1 MNEEV
6 RTGCKRGALRLP
18 KQGVRHH
25 DWSDGQSGS
34 PPATLTAS
42 SSSFWPA
49 WPNPCGDG
57 SPYRGLVLWQCP
69 DQLTG
74 GNWTLARS
82 MIDQLLFRLPDLP
95 KWVGLRSMLPE
106 RKCEVLEFRSE
117 PLRAIVRSTQ
127 LPLSCIVGN
136 PAGCELESLVSALA
150 GEADILAEPGNSPE
164 LRPALA
170 GLGARGGCAAC
181 LESRHGASHQPVSET
196 HDGFGRD
203 CHGRGFRIA
212 PKRVATGAGE
222 SICCCH
228 FCSGQSSVSFCYP
241 WAVTESLGD
250 VSIKDSPRL
259 AAKGPRRSLCRVH
272 DRIDEKMRKE
282 PCLGQLC
289 VQSTVSE
296 DGCSIGLYRD

>member
-1 MNEEV
+1 MTANPEV
-6 RTGCKRGALRLP
+6 LPRPSRLRVRLSGRRGPTHVVTARLT
-18 KQGVRHH
+18 
-25 DWSDGQSGS
+25 W
-34 PPATLTAS
+34 
-42 SSSFWPA
+42 
-49 WPNPCGDG
+49 
-57 SPYRGLVLWQCP
+57 GLVLWQCP

-170 GLGARGGCAAC
+170 GWATEVAVLHVWNPDTVLPTSRGVRLMTA
-181 LESRHGASHQPVSET
+181 LEEIVTAGVSESLRRELQLALENR
-196 HDGFGRD
+196 FV
-203 CHGRGFRIA
+203 
-212 PKRVATGAGE
+212 VAT
-222 SICCCH
+222 
-228 FCSGQSSVSFCYP
+228 F
-241 WAVTESLGD
+241 
-250 VSIKDSPRL
+250 
-259 AAKGPRRSLCRVH
+259 
-272 DRIDEKMRKE
+272 
-282 PCLGQLC
+282 
-289 VQSTVSE
+289 VQGKALFHSATR
-296 DGCSIGLYRD
+296 GL